1 MIVVMVQEGEMEDKR
16 KYPRI
21 EVKHLSVD
29 ISDGH
34 EFSLGHITN
43 ISQKGICITDLY
55 RLFETGDRTLTLDI
69 TMKKKLFRL
78 LVKPRWHVQHG
89 TTKTIGT
96 EIIHAHS
103 GWKDFVI
110 KQEPLEQ
117 RDVSYL
123 VQRIHNL
130 RKKQQI

>member
-1 MIVVMVQEGEMEDKR
+1 MEDKR

-34 EFSLGHITN
+34 EFSFGNITN

-55 RLFETGDRTLTLDI
+55 RLFDTLGKTLTLNI
-69 TMKKKLFRL
+69 TMKEKLFRL

-89 TTKTIGT
+89 ATKTIGT

-110 KQEPLEQ
+110 KNEPLAQ

-123 VQRIHNL
+123 VQRIHKL
-130 RKKQQI
+130 RRKHQT